1 MSDVNRFPGRVATD
15 VALALLESLRSV
27 DMPDEPQDFGESD
40 LPLAF
45 QRRLGLSSVVS
56 DQIRRYEQRK
66 GDGIS
71 GEEAAS
77 LFALISRRPDAARVF
92 AEAGRR
98 LAQTDLDGR
107 RLGARLTARALPQ
120 QARERLAWRRVR
132 RLAKSVSPQ
141 GKIRLKHKPHTLV
154 VEHCLPARAVSHG
167 AGCSLVVG
175 AIERVLEAYRAGG
188 HRVCHTQCESR
199 SEGPCLW
206 QVESNGAEAGEAS
219 GAEAVESNG
228 AEAVE
233 SNGAAAGEAKRA
245 PDSDA
250 GAPAER
256 EPSGDTSP
264 ATVATDGKPPTPSD
278 PNAFGRWRREWLD
291 QRSMVSRS
299 S

>member
-1 MSDVNRFPGRVATD
+1 MSDVTRFSGRVATD
-15 VALALLESLRSV
+15 VALALLESLRAV

-66 GDGIS
+66 GDGVS
-71 GEEAAS
+71 GDEAAS

-107 RLGARLTARALPQ
+107 RLGARITARALPQ
-120 QARERLAWRRVR
+120 RARERLAWRRVR
-132 RLAKSVSPQ
+132 RLAKSVSPH

-167 AGCSLVVG
+167 AGCSLVEG

-188 HRVCHTQCESR
+188 HRVRHTQCESR

-206 QVESNGAEAGEAS
+206 QVEANGAAAGDANE
-219 GAEAVESNG
+219 
-228 AEAVE
+228 
-233 SNGAAAGEAKRA
+233 AAAGEAKRA

-256 EPSGDTSP
+256 EPSGDAAP
-264 ATVATDGKPPTPSD
+264 AAVSADGKPTTASDPAAASDPTPASPAD
-278 PNAFGRWRREWLD
+278 PVPAAKPDPTAAAVAPNPTGAD
-291 QRSMVSRS
+291 AS
-299 S
+299 